1 MNVGFFGLDP
11 PCPLE
16 NLPEQ
21 IQPAIYGYTDIGRD
35 EVVAIEF
42 LRLARECV
50 EAAEQDDYCEE
61 TEAEPGGVRLE
72 ARFEDE
78 RVAFNALGTESAME
92 FDVCDRDGHPGQDC
106 GNCGKILE
114 PLKDDLGARGAR
126 HECQQRD
133 GGSKADAIV
142 WNAPEF

>member
-21 IQPAIYGYTDIGRD
+21 IQPAIYRYTDVGRD

-42 LRLARECV
+42 LRLARKCV
-50 EAAEQDDYCEE
+50 EATEQDNYRKE

-78 RVAFNALGTESAME
+78 RVASDTLSAESAME
-92 FDVCDRDGHPGQDC
+92 LDVCDRDGHPGQD
-106 GNCGKILE
+106 GGDGGKVLE
-114 PLKDDLGARGAR
+114 PLKDGLGAGGAR
-126 HECQQRD
+126 HEGQQRD
-133 GGSKADAIV
+133 GGGKADAIV
-142 WNAPEF
+142 WDAS